1 MGGNFSCMNFNDG
14 QEFRGSWFCLMKKN
28 HDRHHLGLRYL
39 ALSAQERFVLLQKF
53 FKNPCEA
60 RTFRNLVIE
69 LGFTMAIFLCILR

>member
-53 FKNPCEA
+53 FKA
-60 RTFRNLVIE
+60 R
-69 LGFTMAIFLCILR
+69 